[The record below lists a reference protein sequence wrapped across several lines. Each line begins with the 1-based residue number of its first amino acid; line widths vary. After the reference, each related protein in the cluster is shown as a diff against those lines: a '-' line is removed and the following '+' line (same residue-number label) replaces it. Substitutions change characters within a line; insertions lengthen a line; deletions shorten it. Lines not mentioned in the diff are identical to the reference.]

1 MKVVE
6 ITPRRR
12 NQLYGALVAKEADIR
27 RRGRGTYV
35 PVGRRS
41 KKAARWK
48 HKKYRGSV
56 ALARGAEEVVTAKVR
71 ASTPEDERRLLASF
85 LGFVDR
91 HSGAHVATV
100 TIHYV

>member
-6 ITPRRR
+6 VTPQRKAR
-12 NQLYGALVAKEADIR
+12 LYGALVAKEAAIR
-27 RRGRGTYV
+27 RSGRGTYM
-35 PVGRRS
+35 PVGRS
-41 KKAARWK
+41 GKSAARWK

-56 ALARGAEEVVTAKVR
+56 ALKRGPAEVVTAKVR

-91 HSGAHVATV
+91 HSGEQVRTI
-100 TIHYV
+100 TIHYL

>member
-6 ITPRRR
+6 ITPQGNER
-12 NQLYGALVAKEADIR
+12 LYGALIAKEADIR

-35 PVGRRS
+35 PVGRRG
-41 KKAARWK
+41 KGAARWK

-56 ALARGAEEVVTAKVR
+56 ALKRGPAEVVTAKVR

-91 HSGAHVATV
+91 HSGEQVRTI
-100 TIHYV
+100 TIHYL